1 MSGTSSPSGSYL
13 NRRQPRGAT
22 PAPSQPTPSP
32 TTTGPMHGAGAQP
45 VNTQLPTPLMPVKN
59 EALQKAIQEY
69 VSQLS
74 SDDKAAFQS
83 APDIIKRLREMQ
95 RNNKSSIPN
104 SLTTRVERV
113 LQCIK
118 HFMGS
123 LPIFIQQSPDI
134 SSLVVGGANCIL
146 TVGIIRPSI
155 RYSPGL
161 QLTYYY

>member
-1 MSGTSSPSGSYL
+1 MSGTSFSLSH
-13 NRRQPRGAT
+13 RRQRRGAT
-22 PAPSQPTPSP
+22 SAPSQSTPGP

-45 VNTQLPTPLMPVKN
+45 VNTQLPTPLRPMKN

-74 SDDKAAFQS
+74 SDDKAAFQF
-83 APDIIKRLREMQ
+83 APDIIKRLQEMQ
-95 RNNKSSIPN
+95 RNNKSCIPN

-123 LPIFIQQSPDI
+123 LSIFIQHSPEI

-146 TVGIIRPSI
+146 TVGITSK
-155 RYSPGL
+155 YML
-161 QLTYYY
+161 FT